1 MRLRFILMSIVL
13 GIFICVVPLTVVH
26 AEDEVSLPKGF
37 VAPEAM
43 FGYSDEFNC
52 EISSVNQLFNYALI
66 DGVYLVFDYVEDR
79 DHFIYGKKVTANEN
93 EQITQTMTSTP
104 SAFAVT
110 LKQKHVGG
118 VTASGTYYRK
128 YTFGEGGL
136 MAGNVYEYKNEM
148 TITISNVTFK
158 QVPGVT
164 HDCYSIYADVK
175 GKFITAEAHNGV
187 GLDDPD
193 VYDLITVDDGRHYGG
208 SYDYTDDNGNKIFYA
223 SFHTRTK
230 DINSSYV
237 TIYFRIAGVLPKGAK
252 TGAISNALVT
262 TGEDGGV
269 SIPAA
274 IVIGVL
280 TAGTALIG
288 IAAVSGAAGGAT
300 GDATEA
306 DKKRKSY
313 KMYVQKDFG
322 DAIRK
327 GNKKPS
333 IIRARMAEIDEVGK
347 EHERNDLTHKIK
359 VSADGMIVD
368 KVDYVGKYCEA
379 TVRVEENYDKD
390 IAAIN
395 FTFTGEGGVFEN
407 TVNFR
412 VVDSASLEFLLE
424 AQDGNV
430 YRNINLGLYMITG
443 DNFTYEA
450 KFIVNDLVTP
460 PELKDIRA
468 VNANNYEVEFYTTE
482 EPYVYKMSVKNKT
495 KAEAEDDIFAGV
507 KEERF
512 EVEVTAEGEKEPIK
526 GYVVVKLYPEGISVV
541 TKDKE
546 KKNDKQFVHVQ
557 AFVKES
563 RGDLDSEYQA
573 SQFTLNLAIKVK
585 DHSIIN
591 PEGKEFTF
599 EKLVGGGGIGSK
611 QDVEESIAQKYEYK
625 GEGEIWNDEYLYT
638 FMPQAVL
645 CEPTDGSYF
654 VVNLPVEGKYQ
665 EYSYR
670 AEIPLRL
677 EGKNMDAMEAWD
689 KEYQKLKERVEQ
701 YTTPENRGKWLC
713 KLEEVACK
721 DPKPDV
727 KDLRLASKYVIR
739 QYMDYWTSMGHAAR
753 NDAELYDKIVNQ
765 LEWVKF
771 VGDCAFSYLVSTY
784 AGPVAEAIITPTKD
798 FLVGAIGEI
807 IAAVTRGES
816 VDFDKFEFSKN
827 FFTAG
832 ENLIL
837 KDLNLTDLKKAAQI
851 LGMYCVWAAMKNFYM
866 ILREEDKFDIYGAL
880 MKTFS
885 DLTSTGLKAI
895 ASHLL
900 GAMTEYSPQW
910 RTKIGEYCY
919 AFLKK
924 NLSSA
929 TLGKLTSKAIITN
942 EFLQKVV
949 EGLFGEGVDKLME
962 ITGEIHD
969 EFIQSDSGFQI
980 KDNRLLI
987 NLYFTVFEQEYS
999 LSIDVLKTLE
1009 YTANMMNPNAFF
1021 YYIYDTLFSS
1031 VPCATVTITPPQDP
1045 PLMDSDEE

>member
-26 AEDEVSLPKGF
+26 AEEEVSLPKGF
-37 VAPEAM
+37 VTPQSM
-43 FGYSDEFNC
+43 FGYREEYKTDVQT
-52 EISSVNQLFNYALI
+52 VNQLFNYALI
-66 DGVYLVFDYVEDR
+66 DGVYLVFDYVKDN
-79 DHFIYGKKVTANEN
+79 DGYIYGKKAEETQNT
-93 EQITQTMTSTP
+93 QITQTMTSTP
-104 SAFAVT
+104 SSFAVT
-110 LKQKHVGG
+110 LKQKHAGG

-128 YTFGEGGL
+128 HTYPEGSM
-136 MAGNVYEYKNEM
+136 MAGDTREYKNEM
-148 TITISNVTFK
+148 TITVSNVTFK

-164 HDCYSIYADVK
+164 HDCYSIYADTK
-175 GKFITAEAHNGV
+175 GRFSKTKAYNGTW
-187 GLDDPD
+187 DEEPK
-193 VYDLITVDDGRHYGG
+193 VYDLITRDDGRCY
-208 SYDYTDDNGNKIFYA
+208 SSYYDYEDDNGNKIFYA
-223 SFHTRTK
+223 AFHTRTK
-230 DINSSYV
+230 EVNNSYL

-269 SIPAA
+269 SIPGA

-288 IAAVSGAAGGAT
+288 IAIASGAAGGQS

-327 GNKKPS
+327 GSKKPS
-333 IIRARMAEIDEVGK
+333 IIRARMAEIDEFGK
-347 EHERNDLTHKIK
+347 EHERNDLTRKIT
-359 VSADGMIVD
+359 VSADGMVIE

-407 TVNFR
+407 TINFR
-412 VVDSASLEFLLE
+412 VVDSANLEFLLE

-443 DNFTYEA
+443 DNFTYDA
-450 KFIVNDLVTP
+450 KFIVNDVVTP

-468 VNANNYEVEFYTTE
+468 VNANNYEVEFATTE

-495 KAEAEDDIFAGV
+495 KAEVEDDIFTGV
-507 KEERF
+507 KEDRF

-541 TKDKE
+541 SKDIE
-546 KKNDKQFVHVQ
+546 KKNDKQFIHVQ

-573 SQFTLNLAIKVK
+573 SQFTLNLAIKAK

-611 QDVEESIAQKYEYK
+611 VDVEESIAQKYEYK
-625 GEGEIWNDEYLYT
+625 GEGEIWNDEYRYT

-654 VVNLPVEGKYQ
+654 VVMLPVEGKFQ
-665 EYSYR
+665 DYSYK

-798 FLVGAIGEI
+798 FLVSAIGETV
-807 IAAVTRGES
+807 AAVVRHES
-816 VDFDKFEFSKN
+816 IDFDKFEFSKN
-827 FFTAG
+827 FFAAG

-837 KDLNLTDLKKAAQI
+837 KDLKLTDMKKAAQI

-910 RTKIGEYCY
+910 RTKLGEYCY

-942 EFLQKVV
+942 EFLQKVI
-949 EGLFGEGVDKLME
+949 EGLFGKGVEKLME

-969 EFIQSDSGFQI
+969 EFIQSESGFQI

-987 NLYFTVFEQEYS
+987 NLHFTVFEQEYS
-999 LSIDVLKTLE
+999 LSIDVLKSLE

-1021 YYIYDTLFSS
+1021 YYIYDSLFSS
-1031 VPCATVTITPPQDP
+1031 VPCATVTMTPPKDP
-1045 PLMDSDEE
+1045 PLMDNKE